1 MFSKLTWFK
10 KFGLFAMLA
19 AISGLAVGAASSSY
33 LQNQT
38 FDFLLRNQAISINS
52 KSGTWSAQTTV
63 YVGLFT
69 STVNAQSCGGE
80 VSTSSTN
87 YARQPVASSLSN
99 WSGTQGAGTTTA
111 SSNSTGSSGT
121 VSNNSAI
128 TFGAPSASWG
138 TINNFCIHD
147 AVTGGNELFYAP
159 LTTPKTVN
167 NGDAAPSFAAGALQ
181 ITIGWNV
188 PDHWKSLIAAN
199 DDSLQVA
206 A

>member
-1 MFSKLTWFK
+1 MRNWFK
-10 KFGLFAMLA
+10 RFTVLAILA
-19 AISGLAVGAASSSY
+19 AVSGLAVGAASSNY

-38 FDFLLRNQAISINS
+38 FDLLLRNQALSINS
-52 KSGTWSAQTTV
+52 KTATWSAQTTV

-69 STVNAQSCGGE
+69 STVNAQSCAGE
-80 VSTSSTN
+80 VSTSGTN
-87 YARQPVASSLSN
+87 YARIGVASSLSN

-111 SSNSTGSSGT
+111 SSNATGSSGT
-121 VSNNSAI
+121 VSNNNAI

-188 PDHWKSLIAAN
+188 PDHWKSMLAAN
-199 DDSLQVA
+199 SDELQA
-206 A
+206 AA